1 MSKVCLKNSFKKSR
15 KKSHFFCE
23 GQLRVIV
30 CPKTAQSYLLVQKP
44 GNRSILLRVCEN
56 LVDATNVS
64 SRKNETL
71 AVYYFWNI
79 SYVQAQRYVCQSRQ
93 RQEI

>member
-1 MSKVCLKNSFKKSR
+1 MKVSSEL
-15 KKSHFFCE
+15 FFVQK
-23 GQLRVIV
+23 QLRVMV
-30 CPKTAQSYLLVQKP
+30 
-44 GNRSILLRVCEN
+44 GNRSIPLHVCEN
-56 LVDATNVS
+56 LVEATKVS
-64 SRKNETL
+64 NSTRKNETL